1 MHRACWGSTPRHTES
16 VLAFLEHGV
25 DVMTTARDPE
35 YGNGPS
41 RYELQDGMMTPLNMS
56 GMNPLTVGLL
66 EAWEATGAPPPGKLS
81 SWGADAFS
89 SGHQHARHEDL

>member
-41 RYELQDGMMTPLNMS
+41 RYEQQDGMMTPLNMS
-56 GMNPLTVGLL
+56 GSELHANCARLSCLSLLLAQGAFLTVSVCCSKPHDHWS
-66 EAWEATGAPPPGKLS
+66 A
-81 SWGADAFS
+81 
-89 SGHQHARHEDL
+89 